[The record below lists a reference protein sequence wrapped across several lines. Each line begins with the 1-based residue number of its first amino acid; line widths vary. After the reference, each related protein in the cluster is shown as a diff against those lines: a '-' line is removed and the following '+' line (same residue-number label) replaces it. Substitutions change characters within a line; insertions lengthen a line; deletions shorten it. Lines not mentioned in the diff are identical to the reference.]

1 MIPKTS
7 KIYSSSHQWIL
18 SNTGEYLQWI
28 LVFLL
33 VCALPVF
40 SILSLSKKNRN
51 FPPTSVCLLLL
62 GLFCQHA
69 PKYLNLFGSRNTRQQ
84 KKSKQK
90 LPRHWTT
97 KSWGGFVE
105 TSPHSTSPQKKH
117 MFCYISFMFFRSII
131 IRHKTLNQFWGFV
144 RRVFQWLAQGKTS
157 DWPWCTK
164 RLQPIASRPVS
175 GTSTQA
181 TGGGFFGGLGEREV
195 GWAG

>member
-1 MIPKTS
+1 MIPKN
-7 KIYSSSHQWIL
+7 YSSSHQWIL

-40 SILSLSKKNRN
+40 PILSLSKKNRN

-62 GLFCQHA
+62 GLFSQHG

-105 TSPHSTSPQKKH
+105 TPPILPPPKKNLI
-117 MFCYISFMFFRSII
+117 FWYIHETCFRSII
-131 IRHKTLNQFWGFV
+131 ISPQNLKPILGVRSAGFPMTGC
-144 RRVFQWLAQGKTS
+144 LAQGKTS

-164 RLQPIASRPVS
+164 RL
-175 GTSTQA
+175 
-181 TGGGFFGGLGEREV
+181 
-195 GWAG
+195 